1 MNQSQSPVIAC
12 EPLDDVIDRLRAA
25 DKIREQLERD
35 ARRAKALGIPLNP
48 KQEAVILARLVQAA
62 GRAAAFLRALDLGRS
77 ISAELD
83 AAVAA
88 ATAEPRPGR
97 PARNGDETRF
107 HAKAQRREEET
118 LRCPR

>member
-48 KQEAVILARLVQAA
+48 KLPRNFDESVSCLQGREASMGL
-62 GRAAAFLRALDLGRS
+62 
-77 ISAELD
+77 
-83 AAVAA
+83 
-88 ATAEPRPGR
+88 
-97 PARNGDETRF
+97 
-107 HAKAQRREEET
+107 
-118 LRCPR
+118 